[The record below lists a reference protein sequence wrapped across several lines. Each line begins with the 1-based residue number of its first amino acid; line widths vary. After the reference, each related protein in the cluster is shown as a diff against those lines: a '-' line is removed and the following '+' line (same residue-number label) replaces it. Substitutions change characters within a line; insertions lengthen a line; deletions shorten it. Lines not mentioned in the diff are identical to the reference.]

1 MNELD
6 FEQPEQPE
14 QPEQVGEA
22 AQTQAPGTKKV
33 EGRDP
38 ATVRLKR
45 AYEAEVE
52 NKVAS
57 DYSHIVWAYGV
68 IWAIFAIY
76 GALLWRRAVA
86 QRADLAA
93 LQAKQK

>member
-1 MNELD
+1 MEEELD
-6 FEQPEQPE
+6 QPQGQDQVSAAVPE
-14 QPEQVGEA
+14 
-22 AQTQAPGTKKV
+22 PGTKKV

-38 ATVRLKR
+38 TTVRLKR

-76 GALLWRRAVA
+76 GVLLWRRASA
-86 QRADLAA
+86 QRADLEA
-93 LQAKQK
+93 LRAKQK

>member
-1 MNELD
+1 MVQELH
-6 FEQPEQPE
+6 FERPQGQGQEQ
-14 QPEQVGEA
+14 EA
-22 AQTQAPGTKKV
+22 PAPAPATPTKV

-38 ATVRLKR
+38 KTVRLKR
-45 AYEAEVE
+45 AYKAEVE

-76 GALLWRRAVA
+76 GALLWRRASA
-86 QRADLAA
+86 QRADLEA
-93 LQAKQK
+93 LRAKQK

>member
-1 MNELD
+1 MESTVLERLQQ
-6 FEQPEQPE
+6 EQGDQ
-14 QPEQVGEA
+14 EA
-22 AQTQAPGTKKV
+22 QSETAPKTTKV

-38 ATVRLKR
+38 TTVRLKR
-45 AYEAEVE
+45 SYEAQVE

-76 GALLWRRAVA
+76 GALLWRRASA
-86 QRADLAA
+86 QRADLEA

>member
-1 MNELD
+1 MNEL
-6 FEQPEQPE
+6 EQPEQPADG
-14 QPEQVGEA
+14 QADTASEA
-22 AQTQAPGTKKV
+22 ATEAPGTKKV

-57 DYSHIVWAYGV
+57 DYSHIVWAYGI
-68 IWAIFAIY
+68 IWALFAIY
-76 GALLWRRAVA
+76 GAILWRRASA
-86 QRADLAA
+86 QKADVDALRAKLS
-93 LQAKQK
+93 K

>member
-1 MNELD
+1 MEENIFD
-6 FEQPEQPE
+6 QPPGQGQEQGGVEVPES
-14 QPEQVGEA
+14 
-22 AQTQAPGTKKV
+22 GTKKV

-76 GALLWRRAVA
+76 GALLWRRASA

>member
-6 FEQPEQPE
+6 QPEGQEGQTAPE
-14 QPEQVGEA
+14 
-22 AQTQAPGTKKV
+22 PGTKKV

-38 ATVRLKR
+38 KTVRLKR
-45 AYEAEVE
+45 EYETEVE

-57 DYSHIVWAYGV
+57 DYSHIIWAYGV

-76 GALLWRRAVA
+76 GALLWRRASA
-86 QRADLAA
+86 QRADLET
-93 LQAKQK
+93 LRAKQNAS

>member
-6 FEQPEQPE
+6 QPEQPAE
-14 QPEQVGEA
+14 G
-22 AQTQAPGTKKV
+22 QTATEPATKKV

-45 AYEAEVE
+45 AYETEVE

-57 DYSHIVWAYGV
+57 DYSHIVWAYGI
-68 IWAIFAIY
+68 IWALFAIY
-76 GALLWRRAVA
+76 GVMLWRRAGA
-86 QRADLAA
+86 QQADLEA
-93 LQAKQK
+93 LRKRKAG